1 MFAQPEAYLDALR
14 TALSGQDPAQVQD
27 ALREARSRIQREGDR
42 LAWEAPDLEGQ
53 ARLDRII
60 AALGTPE
67 AFAEAF
73 RQRERVVTEAF
84 QAPEDDPEP
93 NDPAPWPSFFG
104 ILAEPRAYG
113 ALFYLFSAL
122 ITGIFYFTW
131 VVTGLSLSLSLL
143 FLVVGFPLLVLVLG
157 SFRALAHVEG
167 RLVEGLLGIRMPRR
181 PPVLPKGK
189 GFWER
194 LGQLFT
200 EAATWRAAAY
210 LLLHMALGITYF
222 TLLLTLLVIC
232 AAFLVIP
239 LAFYGGLVSWD
250 PMPFTQ
256 PPPPWLSVGLGF
268 LGGLGLLGTLHL
280 SLALGRLHGR
290 YAKWLLVGA

>member
-1 MFAQPEAYLDALR
+1 MFAHPEAYLEALK
-14 TALSGQDPAQVQD
+14 AAFGNQDPAQVQD
-27 ALREARSRIQREGDR
+27 ALREARSRIQRESDR
-42 LAWEAPDLEGQ
+42 LAWEAPDLAGAE
-53 ARLDRII
+53 RMDRIVL
-60 AALGTPE
+60 ALGSPE
-67 AFAEAF
+67 AFAETF
-73 RQRERVVTEAF
+73 RQRERVISEAF
-84 QAPEDDPEP
+84 QAPETDTEPEFP
-93 NDPAPWPSFFG
+93 QAWPTFFG
-104 ILAEPRAYG
+104 ILVEPRAYG

-131 VVTGLSLSLSLL
+131 VITGLSLSLSLL

-157 SFRALAHVEG
+157 SFRALAHLEG

-200 EAATWRAAAY
+200 EAATWRAGAY
-210 LLLHMALGITYF
+210 LLFHMVLGIIYF
-222 TLLLTLLVIC
+222 TLLLSLFLIFL
-232 AAFLVIP
+232 AFLVIP
-239 LAFYGGLVSWD
+239 LALYGGFLAWD
-250 PMPFTQ
+250 PMPFSQ

-268 LGGLGLLGTLHL
+268 LGGLGLVGLLHL

-290 YAKWLLVGA
+290 YAKWLLIGA